1 MVRRCRLPAETRP
14 NHAQTQRSNVEIN
27 RTRPIEVRQE
37 PHGQPKARMSLSN
50 LPLSYCTNVHPGRT
64 LAEIE
69 QGLDR
74 YTVNVAARFGAPLAA
89 GLWLAKPVVDELLQ
103 SDTVRRRFA
112 AGLAKRG
119 LTCHTLNAFP
129 FGDFHSPRVKEQV
142 YRPSWA
148 EPQRLEFSVSAARIL
163 AELLPNGVEGSIST
177 LPLGYPGI
185 DSSPDFLRDCAEN
198 LIDAA
203 LSLHRLEEETGGTIR
218 LAIEPEPCCWLDETP
233 ATIDFFTNRLWPLAS
248 QRNCL
253 DAVRRH
259 VGLCLDVC
267 HQAVAFEEMRQSVAH
282 IDQAGIRINKIH
294 ITCAIELENP
304 ATNLEGRRALARYV
318 EPRYLHQTK
327 AHLADGRV
335 LAVLDLNQ
343 ALALDPPQEFLQA
356 DRWRVHFHVP
366 VDAERLGPLKTTRA
380 DLRTALA
387 AVKSLS
393 YAPHLEVETYT
404 WEVLPDLP
412 AVDLVDGLTR
422 ELAATRSLLGELS
435 TR

>member
-1 MVRRCRLPAETRP
+1 
-14 NHAQTQRSNVEIN
+14 
-27 RTRPIEVRQE
+27 
-37 PHGQPKARMSLSN
+37 MSLSD

-64 LAEIE
+64 VAEIE

-89 GLWLAKPVVDELLQ
+89 GLWLAAPVVTELLHTD
-103 SDTVRRRFA
+103 SGCRRFA
-112 AGLAKRG
+112 AGLAERG

-129 FGDFHSPRVKEQV
+129 FGDFHSPRVKEHV

-148 EPQRLEFSVSAARIL
+148 ERQRLEFTVSAAQIL
-163 AELLPNGVEGSIST
+163 VQLLPTGVEGSIST

-185 DSSPDFLRDCAEN
+185 DSSPDFLHDCAQN
-198 LIDAA
+198 LVDAA
-203 LSLHRLEEETGGTIR
+203 VRLHRLEEEFGRTIR

-233 ATIDFFTNRLWPLAS
+233 SAIDFFTSRLWPLAAE
-248 QRNCL
+248 RGLL
-253 DAVRRH
+253 DPVRRH

-267 HQAVAFEEMRQSVAH
+267 HQAVAFEDIRQSVAQ
-282 IDQAGIRINKIH
+282 IDRAGIRINKIH

-304 ATNLEGRRALARYV
+304 AANLDGRRALARYV

-327 AHLADGRV
+327 ARLADGRV
-335 LAVLDLNQ
+335 LVVFDLDQ
-343 ALALDPPQEFLQA
+343 ALALDPPPEFLQA
-356 DRWRVHFHVP
+356 ERWRVHFHVP

-380 DLRTALA
+380 DLRSALE
-387 AVKSLS
+387 AVKSLP

-404 WEVLPDLP
+404 WEVLPDRP

-422 ELAATRSLLGELS
+422 ELTATQSLLGELS